1 MSKCDIQ
8 ILFDRADRR
17 YYGGDTISGEVVVQ
31 VNQDISC
38 NGVIL
43 KHFWSTHGKGNTKT
57 GEKHTIRLCDT
68 QPLQAGEELRLP
80 FEFQSELWPLTYRG
94 TNINVDHYVH
104 VAVDVPWA
112 IDPKHS
118 EEFIVLAGVRPP
130 QFTGDRSEVV
140 ELKADQKQATEA
152 SFIVK
157 LILIPVAIL
166 LIGALLMFA
175 AFLIPIAAIGGAIY
189 WFRKKAISG
198 RVGDVRI
205 VAPAMVVCPK
215 EEWPCTLSFTPR
227 KTFRINEISVRL
239 LVQEAA
245 TSGSGTSS
253 TTYTHTLYDEKQV
266 LRDAGQLIAGDPF
279 HEQVRIPLPDT
290 DAWSLTIDDNKLS
303 WMMDVRI
310 DIPRWPDWS
319 EKFTLQMLP
328 SKFLSETAPS
338 QTAASEGADDLVQ
351 MSNGGTTA
359 GQPQVQEVSSLFEL
373 LSAIDSSDRYGNER
387 SQVIAASEGQVF
399 DVAIIVERVSTTLGM
414 NNELT
419 ESHRQGR
426 TILGTIAGTKQ
437 EVQLFAQ
444 QMNNSQVDAVARDEV
459 WECKA
464 TVQKWDTL
472 YNRLVML
479 EV

>member
-1 MSKCDIQ
+1 MSKCDIE
-8 ILFDRADRR
+8 ILFDKADRTYR
-17 YYGGDTISGEVVVQ
+17 GGDIISGEAVVR

-38 NGVIL
+38 KGIVL
-43 KHFWSTHGKGNTKT
+43 KHYWATHGKGNTKT
-57 GEKHTIRLCDT
+57 GDKHTIRLCET
-68 QPLQAGEELRLP
+68 QPLRSGEELRLP

-118 EEFIVLAGVRPP
+118 EEFIVLAGERPP

-140 ELKADQKQATEA
+140 ELKADQQKTNQGGL
-152 SFIVK
+152 FLK
-157 LILIPVAIL
+157 LILVPVVIML
-166 LIGALLMFA
+166 LVALVMFA
-175 AFLIPIAAIGGAIY
+175 AFLIPLAAIAGAVY

-198 RVGDVRI
+198 RVGDVQL
-205 VAPAMVVCPK
+205 VAPVKVVGPG
-215 EEWPCTLSFTPR
+215 EAWPCTLSFTPR

-245 TSGSGTSS
+245 TAGSGTNS
-253 TTYTHTLYDEKQV
+253 TTHTHTIYDQKEI
-266 LRDAGQLIAGDPF
+266 LRDAGQLISGDPF
-279 HEQVRIPLPDT
+279 HEDIRFPLPDT

-303 WMMDVRI
+303 WIMDVRI

-319 EKFTLQMLP
+319 EKFTLQMIP
-328 SKFLSETAPS
+328 SEFLSETAPVK
-338 QTAASEGADDLVQ
+338 QDTLGTDTETGKRPEATAAHSSA
-351 MSNGGTTA
+351 
-359 GQPQVQEVSSLFEL
+359 SLFDL
-373 LSAIDSSDRYGNER
+373 LSAINSSDRFGNGR
-387 SQVIAASEGQVF
+387 SQVLAASAGQIY
-399 DVAIIVERVSTTLGM
+399 DVTMIVDRISTTLEM
-414 NNELT
+414 NDNLART
-419 ESHRQGR
+419 YRQGR

-444 QMNNSQVDAVARDEV
+444 QSNNARVDAVARDEV
-459 WECKA
+459 WQCKA
-464 TVQKWDTL
+464 TVQKWDSL